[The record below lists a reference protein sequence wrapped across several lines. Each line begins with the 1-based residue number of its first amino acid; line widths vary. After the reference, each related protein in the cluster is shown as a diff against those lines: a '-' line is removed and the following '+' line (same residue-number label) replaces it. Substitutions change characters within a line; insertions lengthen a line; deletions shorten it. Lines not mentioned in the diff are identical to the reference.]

1 MVPGR
6 GGPAKVREWNPSVVG
21 GCCGWYIHTVLSTSV
36 TLFAFGPMGQPAD
49 ILSDFVGPDDI
60 LAGRFRIEQEIG
72 AGAYGAIYLA
82 RDMQTGDELAV
93 KALPP
98 PGQGASETA
107 VGRFERE
114 LKVVRNLQDPS
125 IVQVVDYGETDHGV
139 LYMVMEY
146 IDGDTLEQ
154 EVQAEGGFEVDVALS
169 VTRQI
174 ASALHTAHQSGVI
187 HRDLKP
193 ANIMLTPSATGYEVK
208 VLDFGMAKLSARLGG
223 ESIVALTRDGMA
235 VGTPRYIAPE
245 QARGSPDIG
254 PWTDVYALGLLLY
267 EMLTGRK
274 AVQHDS
280 VESAVTEH
288 VDSEPLEL
296 PGLEEF
302 PEPVRELVR
311 LMVRKNMSTRMQTAD
326 RVVERIDAMAETPF
340 AALEEAESDEVVG
353 PPMQADSPGEASDPD
368 RVRAASEAVEEAER
382 GPTSAPTPADEFD
395 VDWSDRAPG
404 EKGSPPDRPHRADRS
419 GLETWLTR
427 IGLSTGAVLATGFV
441 AAVSFM
447 VIAAQARVFGH
458 IASVALGGA
467 PVVLAALSLFDGDQ
481 EAPGVQFL
489 RNCIIY
495 CGIGFVAAHLVGP
508 MRLARQLW
516 HDPVWFLEPFAALPG
531 VEYLSVFLT
540 WVGESY
546 ALLLASVFG
555 AGGEFGM

>member
-1 MVPGR
+1 
-6 GGPAKVREWNPSVVG
+6 
-21 GCCGWYIHTVLSTSV
+21 
-36 TLFAFGPMGQPAD
+36 MGQPAD
-49 ILSDFVGPDDI
+49 ILSDFVGPDDL
-60 LAGRFRIEQEIG
+60 LADRFRIEHEVG
-72 AGAYGAIYLA
+72 SGAYGAIYLA
-82 RDMQTGDELAV
+82 RDLQTGDELAV

-125 IVQVVDYGETDHGV
+125 IVRVVDYGETDDGV

-146 IDGDTLEQ
+146 IDGETLER
-154 EVQAEGGFEVDVALS
+154 EVQSEEGFEVDVALS

-193 ANIMLTPSATGYEVK
+193 ANIMLTPSAAGYEVK
-208 VLDFGMAKLSARLGG
+208 VLDFGMAKLSARLGD

-267 EMLTGRK
+267 EMLTGHK

-302 PEPVRELVR
+302 PDPVQELVR
-311 LMVRKNMSTRMQTAD
+311 LMVRKDMSTRMQTAD

-340 AALEEAESDEVVG
+340 AALDTADSDEIVG
-353 PPMQADSPGEASDPD
+353 PPMQADGSSDGPADPD
-368 RVRAASEAVEEAER
+368 RPRAASEAVAEAER
-382 GPTSAPTPADEFD
+382 GPTSEPTPAEDLD

-404 EKGSPPDRPHRADRS
+404 ESGSVPDRPRDPEGA
-419 GLETWLTR
+419 GLEAWLGR
-427 IGLSTGAVLATGFV
+427 VGLGVGAVVATGFV
-441 AAVSFM
+441 ATASFM
-447 VIAAQARVFGH
+447 VIAAQARVLGH
-458 IASVALGGA
+458 LASVALGGA
-467 PVVLAALSLFDGDQ
+467 PVVLAALSLFEGDRQ
-481 EAPGVQFL
+481 TPGVQFL

-508 MRLARQLW
+508 MHLARQLW
-516 HDPVWFLEPFAALPG
+516 QDPVWFLEPFAALPG
-531 VEYLSVFLT
+531 VGYLSTFLA
-540 WVGESY
+540 WLGESY
-546 ALLLASVFG
+546 ALLLVSMFG
-555 AGGEFGM
+555 SGGGLGV